1 MDKVDK
7 VILSTNENVTMT
19 SEGQKGNKKKR
30 EKNISLDFERESGSG
45 GKKISFR
52 ERRSNFSLE
61 FLTIGP
67 SVLVGP
73 RSKVVLR
80 CKGYVWASLLGSFDN
95 SGR

>member
-1 MDKVDK
+1 
-7 VILSTNENVTMT
+7 MT
-19 SEGQKGNKKKR
+19 SGGQKGNKKKR

-52 ERRSNFSLE
+52 QRRSNFSLE
-61 FLTIGP
+61 FPAIGP

-80 CKGYVWASLLGSFDN
+80 CKGYAWSPVLGSFDN
-95 SGR
+95 SRR